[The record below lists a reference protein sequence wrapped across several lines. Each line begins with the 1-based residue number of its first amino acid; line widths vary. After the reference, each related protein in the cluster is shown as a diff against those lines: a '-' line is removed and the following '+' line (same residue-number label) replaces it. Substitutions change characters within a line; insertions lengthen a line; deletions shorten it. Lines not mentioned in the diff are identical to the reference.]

1 MAFYD
6 NCRAIKENEK
16 IARGSWY
23 CRQSAFFPFVLFY
36 ILYAKLSDSVPFIE
50 NKSHRKDFRIGL
62 NENRAYF
69 SLTQNLD
76 TMKAF
81 IIQPISNLF
90 NK

>member
-1 MAFYD
+1 MRKLPEAVGIVG
-6 NCRAIKENEK
+6 NPL
-16 IARGSWY
+16 
-23 CRQSAFFPFVLFY
+23 FFPFVLFY

-76 TMKAF
+76 TMNGF
-81 IIQPISNLF
+81 IIQHNPYSI
-90 NK
+90 